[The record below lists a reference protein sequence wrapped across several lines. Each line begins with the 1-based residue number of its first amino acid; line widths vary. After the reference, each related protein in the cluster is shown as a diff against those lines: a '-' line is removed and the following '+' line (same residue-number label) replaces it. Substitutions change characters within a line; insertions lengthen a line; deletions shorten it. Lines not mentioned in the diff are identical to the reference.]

1 MIDWTK
7 LQPLYERKAYRIV
20 QKHVKAILQGIPIN
34 NASFAT
40 YEYLIASNITE
51 KQIKDMFVEIYS
63 TIGIN
68 YGNRINKDLEKI
80 KKAHVLFNEYLLN
93 EILVFLSNQGG
104 EKIVSVQNTLIEEVI
119 KGIKAQ
125 LGENA
130 TVIDLQ
136 NAIYSIVSKSQAF
149 YKWQALRI
157 ARTETTFASGFA
169 AMKTAEQSDL
179 VLTKTWISAVD
190 NRTRQDHL
198 IENGQTVDFDAD
210 FIMADGTNIGFP
222 GALGSKEDPVP
233 AHQVI
238 NCRCTIGF
246 EAKRDINGDLIM
258 KR

>member
-1 MIDWTK
+1 MIAWGK

-20 QKHVKAILQGIPIN
+20 QKHIKSILNNIPFN
-34 NASFAT
+34 NASLAT
-40 YEYLIASNITE
+40 YEYIIQANITE

-63 TIGIN
+63 TIGVN
-68 YGNRINKDLEKI
+68 YGNRINKELERT

-104 EKIVSVQNTLIEEVI
+104 EKVKSVHDTLIEEVI

-169 AMKTAEQSDL
+169 AMKTAQQSDL

-198 IENGQTVDFDAD
+198 SENGQSVDLEAN
-210 FIMADGTNIGFP
+210 FIISSGIEMSYP
-222 GALGSKEDPVP
+222 GDPKAP
-233 AHQVI
+233 ANEVI

-246 EAKRDINGDLIM
+246 TPKRDANGDLIM
-258 KR
+258 KK